1 MPEKT
6 PDLLTAE
13 PLAEIAGIRHG
24 FFTRAGGVSDGLYA
38 SLNVGFGSKDDSEKV
53 AENRSRAITALGG
66 ATALNTVYQEH
77 GKQVARADEG
87 WDPRSAP
94 RADGMVTNRP
104 GLALGILTAD
114 CAPVLFADTDQRVI
128 GAAHAGWRGAVG
140 GILAATID
148 AMLALG
154 AKRETIRAAVGPTI
168 GSASYEVGPEFPVP
182 FLGEDTANDR
192 FFKPSSR
199 DGHHMFDLPGYV
211 SARLEALGVATV
223 MDLDRDTCA
232 EEQHF
237 FSYRRATLRGEA
249 DYARG
254 LSAIMLEA

>member
-1 MPEKT
+1 MPKET
-6 PDLLTAE
+6 PELLTAE
-13 PLAEIAGIRHG
+13 PLTEISGVRHG
-24 FFTRAGGVSDGLYA
+24 FFTRAGGVSNGLYA
-38 SLNVGFGSKDDSEKV
+38 SLNVGFGSKDDPAKV
-53 AENRSRAITALGG
+53 EENRSRAMTALGG
-66 ATALNTVYQEH
+66 VSALNTVYQEH
-77 GKQVARADEG
+77 GRQVARAEEG

-94 RADGMVTNRP
+94 HADGMVTDQP

-114 CAPVLFADTDQRVI
+114 CAPVLFADTDRRVI

-154 AKRETIRAAVGPTI
+154 ARRESIRAAVGPTI
-168 GSASYEVGPEFPVP
+168 GRASYEVGPEFPAP
-182 FLGEDTANDR
+182 FLAEDAGNER
-192 FFKPSSR
+192 FFRPSTR
-199 DGHHMFDLPGYV
+199 DGHHMFDLPGYIC
-211 SARLEALGVATV
+211 ARLKTLGVAAAT
-223 MDLDRDTCA
+223 DLDRDTCA
-232 EEQHF
+232 EEQAF